1 MNYQETLSYLYDH
14 LPFFQKQGKKAIKEG
29 LKNIEIFLHHLGNPH
44 QNFKTIHVGGTNGK
58 GSSSHFLASI
68 LQEAGYKTGLY
79 TSPHL
84 KDFRE
89 RFKINGSEATENDII
104 NFVAT
109 HKDFIEKLNPS
120 FFEVTVAF
128 AFDWFAKQKVDV
140 AVVEVG
146 LGGEKDSTNVIL
158 PELSL
163 ITNIG
168 YDHKDILGDTL
179 EQIAAAKAGIIKAN
193 IPVVISEKK
202 SETFFVFQEKAAKVS
217 VPLHTTENLIF
228 VNSEIKDNFQII
240 EYYDKI
246 AANSLLIETP
256 LLGNYQQKN
265 VAGVYVAAHL
275 LAKSFPHITETSILL
290 GFKNVLK
297 NTNLKGRWQIL
308 SNEPLTVCDTGHNSE
323 AFQYIIK
330 QLKSIDK
337 VHYFYIL
344 GFAKDKDSYQLLNN
358 LRKPCTFLFSSY
370 DSHRSFLE
378 EDFKRISDELK
389 IDFYYFSTVNLALQ
403 FANEKATKNDFI
415 FIGGS
420 TYLVSELNNL

>member
-1 MNYQETLSYLYDH
+1 MNYQETLSYLYEH

-44 QNFKTIHVGGTNGK
+44 HSFKTIHVGGTNGK

-68 LQEAGYKTGLY
+68 LKESGYKTGLY

-89 RFKINGSEATENDII
+89 RFKINGSEVAENEII

-109 HKDFIEKLNPS
+109 HRDFIEKLNPS

-140 AVVEVG
+140 AVIEVG
-146 LGGEKDSTNVIL
+146 LGGGKDSTNVIL

-179 EQIAAAKAGIIKAN
+179 EQIAGAKAGIIKAG

-202 SETFFVFQEKAAKVS
+202 SETFFIFQEKAEKVS
-217 VPLHTTENLIF
+217 APLYTTENLIF
-228 VNSEIKDNFQII
+228 LNSAIKDNFQII
-240 EYYDKI
+240 EFYDKN
-246 AANSLLIETP
+246 AENSLLIETP

-265 VAGVYVAAHL
+265 VAGVYVAVHL
-275 LAKSFPHITETSILL
+275 LAKLFPHITETSILL

-330 QLKSIDK
+330 QLESTDK

-344 GFAKDKDSYQLLNN
+344 GFAKDKDSYKLLNN

-370 DSHRSFLE
+370 DSHRSFIK
-378 EDFKRISDELK
+378 EDFQRISDELK
-389 IDFYYFSTVNLALQ
+389 IDFHYFSNVNLALQ
-403 FANEKATKNDFI
+403 FATEKATKNDFI